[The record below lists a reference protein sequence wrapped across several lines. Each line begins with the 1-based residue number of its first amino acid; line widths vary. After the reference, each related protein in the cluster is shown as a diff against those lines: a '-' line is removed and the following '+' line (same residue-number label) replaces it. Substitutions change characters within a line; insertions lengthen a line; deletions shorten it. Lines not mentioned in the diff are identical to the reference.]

1 MKEVIIRHHMTK
13 SDGGPIPSIEELSK
27 EEKADIRL
35 FISFI
40 LDWDPASSESIDE
53 SGVKITALEFIDDG
67 ITGRVRL
74 LDEDV
79 DGCCIEGRPSPVVR
93 YTLDHDVDPEEFK
106 RCIWMS
112 SMKYQPAS
120 RHARDE
126 EAYFAEDHNGY
137 TQVVDEATAD
147 LIADKHQKPGK
158 KYEFVG
164 GLSAYE
170 GPCLPATEF
179 ALEPISKRT
188 QSRSRLKELSAE
200 IRGRLKV
207 FLRRLRS

>member
-1 MKEVIIRHHMTK
+1 M
-13 SDGGPIPSIEELSK
+13 PSIRELSK

-40 LDWDPASSESIDE
+40 LDWDPGSSESIED
-53 SGVKITALEFIDDG
+53 SGVKITAAEFIDDG

-79 DGCCIEGRPSPVVR
+79 NGCCIEGRPSPVVR

-106 RCIWMS
+106 RCVWMS
-112 SMKYQPAS
+112 SMKYHPAS
-120 RHARDE
+120 RHAKDE

-137 TQVVDEATAD
+137 TEVVDEATAD
-147 LIADKHQKPGK
+147 LIAEKHQNTGK

-164 GLSAYE
+164 GLSAYQ
-170 GPCLPATEF
+170 GQCLPATEF

-188 QSRSRLKELSAE
+188 PRRSRLKKLW
-200 IRGRLKV
+200 
-207 FLRRLRS
+207 